1 MKHSVLAVLAASII
15 LSSTPAL
22 AEGTGT
28 GSVTLTMKDG
38 RTVVVP
44 IGKDGYIPHVLE
56 DGAIR
61 ISKELVLLPTKEVD
75 ENGNVVFITMPY
87 AAYAAHKKA
96 EKAND

>member
-1 MKHSVLAVLAASII
+1 MKHSVLAALAASII
-15 LSSTPAL
+15 LSSTPVL
-22 AEGTGT
+22 AEETGT

-44 IGKDGYIPHVLE
+44 IGKDGYVPHVLE

-87 AAYAAHKKA
+87 ATYAAKKA
-96 EKAND
+96 EKTTN